1 MKYEVWTTSN
11 LLLPPANW
19 PINYAIYIFPRMK
32 MIGLHR
38 FGAAKV
44 AEIEAGSQ
52 KVQLLPPATE
62 KNKKKTFPRLAVP
75 TQLKSSEF

>member
-1 MKYEVWTTSN
+1 
-11 LLLPPANW
+11 
-19 PINYAIYIFPRMK
+19 MK

-75 TQLKSSEF
+75 TQLKSSEFW